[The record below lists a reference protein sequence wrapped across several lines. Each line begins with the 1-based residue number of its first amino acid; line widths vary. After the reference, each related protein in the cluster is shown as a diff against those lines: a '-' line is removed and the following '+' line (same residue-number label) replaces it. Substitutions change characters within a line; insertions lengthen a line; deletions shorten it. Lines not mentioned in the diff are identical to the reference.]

1 MFPLDQQASVLS
13 LQVQVGD
20 KIIEAKIEKK
30 EEAKEKYDD
39 AMAAG
44 KLAVMAEKAEDI
56 PDMLKFNVGNLLPD
70 QSAIITLKYAV
81 VLKVEN

>member
-13 LQVQVGD
+13 LTVQVGD
-20 KIIEAKIEKK
+20 KEIVAKIEAK

-44 KLAVMAEKAEDI
+44 KLAVLA
-56 PDMLKFNVGNLLPD
+56 
-70 QSAIITLKYAV
+70 
-81 VLKVEN
+81 